1 MEESEVKADKIHNL
15 ESFIYESEKVL
26 NWLYDNIDEAEDG
39 EIDELEREIDNL
51 YEELEKLK
59 TIE

>member
-15 ESFIYESEKVL
+15 ESFIHESEKVL

-59 TIE
+59 TSE